1 MLIIIDIYKSCVD
14 NDFTMPSK
22 APLAFPSEAKLL
34 ADLGERMRLARLR
47 RRLTAVVVAERANIS
62 RPTLAK
68 VERGDPSVTLG
79 TYLRVLAIYGLE
91 TDLSIVAA
99 DDVLGRRLQDLALPA
114 PRKAR
119 RK

>member
-1 MLIIIDIYKSCVD
+1 MLIIIYIWSPDVY

-34 ADLGERMRLARLR
+34 VELGERLRLARLR
-47 RRLTAVVVAERANIS
+47 RRLTAVIVAERANIS

-68 VERGDPSVTLG
+68 AERGDPSVTLG
-79 TYLRVLAIYGLE
+79 TYLRILAIYGLE
-91 TDLSIVAA
+91 SDLSIVAG

-114 PRKAR
+114 PRKK

>member
-1 MLIIIDIYKSCVD
+1 MSIIIDILRSDVD
-14 NDFTMPSK
+14 NDFTVPSK

-34 ADLGERMRLARLR
+34 TDLGERLRLARLR

-68 VERGDPSVTLG
+68 AERGAPSGPLG
-79 TYLRVLAIYGLE
+79 TYLRILAIYGLE
-91 TDLSIVAA
+91 NDLSVVAG

-114 PRKAR
+114 PRKR